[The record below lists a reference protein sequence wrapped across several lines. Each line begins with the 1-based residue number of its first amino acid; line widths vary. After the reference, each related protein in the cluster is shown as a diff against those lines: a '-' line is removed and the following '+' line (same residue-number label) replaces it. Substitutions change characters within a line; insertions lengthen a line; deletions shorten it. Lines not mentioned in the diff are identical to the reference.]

1 MKKAIVISVLALLF
15 CVICVSACRKGEDT
29 PPDLTSD
36 GVTVT
41 ESQEEP
47 PRTRVPV
54 VTSTLPPLPE
64 PTEEPETSQEL
75 DDSIFRPETF
85 PEQDGTLEVGSD
97 VPGYGEIG
105 R

>member
-29 PPDLTSD
+29 PPSD
-36 GVTVT
+36 DVTVT

-47 PRTRVPV
+47 TRTRVPV